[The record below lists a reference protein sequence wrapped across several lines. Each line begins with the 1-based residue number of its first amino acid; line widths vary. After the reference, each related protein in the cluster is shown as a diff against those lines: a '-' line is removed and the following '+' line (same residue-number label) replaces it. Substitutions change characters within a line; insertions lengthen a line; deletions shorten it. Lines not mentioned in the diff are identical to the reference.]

1 MDIFNDSRAPENAA
15 QREKFEARFADF
27 KADYAQ
33 AGENEKRDVV
43 NALLSDVAV
52 SLENYI
58 HRRNKPK
65 DVCTGT
71 VLARS
76 YLSVSKYFI
85 EGSGDP
91 EHYET
96 GAQFVLL
103 LKRVVSQSICAR
115 IRQYVRE
122 HGGASDDGDDDA
134 STSGQKGGVKIV
146 SIDGSQNGDDAPTF
160 QLQTSDDFVADLEKS
175 ELVDIL
181 CKLLANAERG
191 DDSLLDADEIKLLE
205 LRYKQGFTLE
215 KIAKR
220 FKTNIAA
227 VRRDLAR
234 VLAKLERVFRELGFD
249 GI

>member
-1 MDIFNDSRAPENAA
+1 MDIFNDSRAPENAV
-15 QREKFEARFADF
+15 QLKKFEARFADF

-43 NALLSDVAV
+43 NALLADVAV

-122 HGGASDDGDDDA
+122 HGGASDDGDDA
-134 STSGQKGGVKIV
+134 STSGQKSGVKIV
-146 SIDGSQNGDDAPTF
+146 SIDGNPNADDGAPSF

-191 DDSLLDADEIKLLE
+191 DDSLLDDDELKLLE
-205 LRYKQGFTLE
+205 LRFKQGFTLD